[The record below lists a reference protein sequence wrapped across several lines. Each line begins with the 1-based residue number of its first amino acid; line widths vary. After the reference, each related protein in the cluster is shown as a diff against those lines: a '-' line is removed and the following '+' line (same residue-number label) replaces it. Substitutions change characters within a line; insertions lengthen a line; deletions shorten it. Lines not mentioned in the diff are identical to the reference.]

1 MHGRGFASGIHK
13 MKQTALFAR
22 LNKLQACRSSRMN
35 FGEDNTMN
43 GSLRH
48 VAVALLTAASLIV
61 SPAFAQALQGQDP
74 SPAQQQQGQTAP
86 NAQPASQPGAQ
97 TGSAASEP
105 ARDLKAT
112 MGPDYSYGRAASP
125 NIFAPYAPQNVP
137 EPMLTNST
145 RLDQLIQDGKL
156 MLSLDDAIS
165 LALENNLNISVA
177 RFTPWIAETQL
188 LKAEAGGIPQSNS
201 TQQVVLGTSP
211 SVSFDPIVSVGYSWQ
226 HGNFP
231 VNNPFISGTGTGTNI
246 LVVNQ
251 NTSAVNFGYTEGF
264 HTGTNLQITLNTA
277 RTATNEP
284 DVFFNPAFTP
294 VLSATLSQPLLN
306 GFGILPNTRYII
318 EQKNTIKAANSLFAQ
333 QVIAVVTQTSN
344 DYWELVYDR
353 QNVKVEEAA
362 VGVSQKLW
370 EDNKK
375 QLEIGTMAPLD
386 VLTAE
391 SQLATDQQ
399 NLIVAQTTKLQQETV
414 LLNDIAKSLL
424 AKDVA
429 GIEIVP
435 TTPITIPDIVENIP
449 LQDAVQEAWRKRPEL
464 YQTDLSRKNAEI
476 EVKVLRNALLPSLN
490 AYIQYTSQGL
500 YGTGINT
507 NTVAGQFIADPAAP
521 LVGADG
527 IPILIN
533 GNPVFAG
540 VPATTTSLS
549 HGGVSQ
555 ALTNVFE
562 NQYPT
567 YAAGLTLTMPLRN
580 RSAQADSARAQFD
593 ERQLQVQYRQTENT
607 IVINVRN
614 AIIALAQDRSQV
626 AAAEKAR
633 NLAQQ
638 TLDAEQKKY
647 QLGSSTS
654 YQVVLRSRDLTAA
667 QGTAL
672 RAQANLA
679 EALVNFNQA
688 MGRTLEVQ
696 HITVADA
703 MRGATGRDPLI
714 PGTPEPGSMVGAK

>member
-1 MHGRGFASGIHK
+1 
-13 MKQTALFAR
+13 
-22 LNKLQACRSSRMN
+22 
-35 FGEDNTMN
+35 MN

-48 VAVALLTAASLIV
+48 VAVAMLTVASLIV
-61 SPAFAQALQGQDP
+61 APAYGQA
-74 SPAQQQQGQTAP
+74 QQGQNQAP
-86 NAQPASQPGAQ
+86 SQPQSQEQNAAGAQPTSHPGAQ
-97 TGSAASEP
+97 TGSAASE
-105 ARDLKAT
+105 ATRDLKQSRGT
-112 MGPDYSYGRAASP
+112 DYTTGKKSFP
-125 NIFAPYAPQNVP
+125 NIFAPYAPRTLP
-137 EPMLTNST
+137 EPMLTNSP
-145 RLDQLIQDGKL
+145 RLDQLIQGGKL

-165 LALENNLNISVA
+165 LALENNLNIFVE
-177 RFTPWIAETQL
+177 RFAPWIAETQL
-188 LKAEAGGIPQSNS
+188 LKAKAGGIPQSLS
-201 TQQVVLGTSP
+201 TQQVVLGSSP
-211 SVSFDPIVSVGYSWQ
+211 SVSFDPVVTATYGWSHANI
-226 HGNFP
+226 P
-231 VNNPFISGTGTGTNI
+231 VNNPFISGTGTGSNI

-251 NTSAVNFGYTEGF
+251 NQSYVDFGYTQGF
-264 HTGTNLQITLNTA
+264 HTGTNFQVTISTPRST
-277 RTATNEP
+277 TNEP
-284 DVFFNPAFTP
+284 DVFFNPAFSP
-294 VLSATLSQPLLN
+294 VLTATLSQPLLN

-353 QNVKVEEAA
+353 ENVKVQEAA
-362 VGVSQKLW
+362 VGVSQKLY

-399 NLIVAQTTKLQQETV
+399 NLIVAQSAKLQQETV

-424 AKDVA
+424 AKDVE

-435 TTPITIPDIVENIP
+435 TTAIATPDLVENIS
-449 LQDAVQEAWRKRPEL
+449 LQDAVQEAWKKRPEL
-464 YQTDLSRKNAEI
+464 YQADLNRINAGI
-476 EVKVLRNALLPSLN
+476 EVKATRNSLLPSLN
-490 AYIQYTSQGL
+490 AYLQYTSQGL
-500 YGTGINT
+500 NGTGINT
-507 NTVAGQFIADPAAP
+507 AEVPGQFVADSGAP
-521 LVGADG
+521 LVDANGNV
-527 IPILIN
+527 ILIG
-533 GNPVFAG
+533 GNPAFTGLPV
-540 VPATTTSLS
+540 TTTTVS
-549 HGGVSQ
+549 HGGVGDALSQ
-555 ALTNVFE
+555 VFK

-593 ERQLQVQYRQTENT
+593 ERQLQVQYRQQENT

-614 AIIALAQDRSQV
+614 AIIALQQDRSQV

-633 NLAQQ
+633 TLAQQ

-654 YQVVLRSRDLTAA
+654 YQVVLRSRDLTQA

-679 EALVNFNQA
+679 EALVLFNQA

-703 MRGATGRDPLI
+703 LRGEGALRDPLI
-714 PGTPEPGSMVGAK
+714 PGTPEPVTTIGAK

>member
-1 MHGRGFASGIHK
+1 MHGRGFASKIQK
-13 MKQTALFAR
+13 MKQTPRFAR
-22 LNKLQACRSSRMN
+22 LNKLQACASSRTN

-61 SPAFAQALQGQDP
+61 SPAYAQAQQGQNQNP
-74 SPAQQQQGQTAP
+74 PQQQQGQTAP

-105 ARDLKAT
+105 ARDLKAS
-112 MGPDYSYGRAASP
+112 MGPDYSYGRAMFP
-125 NIFAPYAPQNVP
+125 NIFAPYAPQNIP

-165 LALENNLNISVA
+165 LALENNLTISVS
-177 RFTPWIAETQL
+177 RFNPWIAETQL

-201 TQQVVLGTSP
+201 TQQVVLGSSP
-211 SVSFDPIVSVGYSWQ
+211 SVSFDPIFTAGYSWY
-226 HGNFP
+226 HSNIP
-231 VNNPFISGTGTGTNI
+231 VNNPFTSGVGTGTNI

-251 NTSAVNFGYTEGF
+251 NQSAVDFGYTQGF
-264 HTGTNLQITLNTA
+264 HTGTNLQITMNTA
-277 RTATNEP
+277 RSATNEP
-284 DVFFNPAFTP
+284 DVFFNPAFAP
-294 VLSATLSQPLLN
+294 VLTATLSQPLLN

-318 EQKNTIKAANSLFAQ
+318 EQKNTIKATNSVFAQ

-424 AKDVA
+424 AKEVA

-435 TTPITIPDIVENIP
+435 TTPITIPEVVENIP

-464 YQTDLSRKNAEI
+464 YQADLSLKNSRI
-476 EVKVLRNALLPSLN
+476 EVKATRNALLPSLN
-490 AYIQYTSQGL
+490 AYISYQSQGL
-500 YGTGINT
+500 NGTGFNT
-507 NTVAGQFIADPAAP
+507 TGITGTFVADPEAP
-521 LVGADG
+521 LVDANGV
-527 IPILIN
+527 PILIN
-533 GNPVFAG
+533 GNEAFTGA
-540 VPATTTSLS
+540 PASTTAVS
-549 HGGVSQ
+549 HGGVSD
-555 ALTNVFE
+555 ALSQVFR

-567 YAAGLTLTMPLRN
+567 YAAGITLTMPLRN

-593 ERQLQVQYRQTENT
+593 ERQLQVAYRQTENT

-654 YQVVLRSRDLTAA
+654 YQVVLRSRDLTLA
-667 QGTAL
+667 QGTAI

-703 MRGATGRDPLI
+703 MRGSTTRDPLI
-714 PGTPEPGSMVGAK
+714 PGTPVPGTVVGAK

>member
-1 MHGRGFASGIHK
+1 
-13 MKQTALFAR
+13 
-22 LNKLQACRSSRMN
+22 
-35 FGEDNTMN
+35 MN

-61 SPAFAQALQGQDP
+61 SPAYAQA
-74 SPAQQQQGQTAP
+74 QQGQNQSQSQAQPGQTAQGE
-86 NAQPASQPGAQ
+86 QPASQPGAQ

-105 ARDLKAT
+105 ARNLREG
-112 MGPDYSYGRAASP
+112 MGADYSTGKPMFP
-125 NIFAPYAPQNVP
+125 NIFAPYAPRSMP

-165 LALENNLNISVA
+165 LALENNLNIFVE
-177 RFTPWIAETQL
+177 RFAPWIAETQL
-188 LKAEAGGIPQSNS
+188 LKAQAGGVPQSFS
-201 TQQVVLGTSP
+201 TQQVVLGSSP
-211 SVSFDPIVSVGYSWQ
+211 SVSFDPVFTAGYSWY
-226 HGNFP
+226 HSNVP
-231 VNNPFISGTGTGTNI
+231 VNNPFISGTGSSNI

-251 NTSAVNFGYTEGF
+251 NSSAVDFGYTQGF
-264 HTGTNLQITLNTA
+264 HTGTSFSVTLDTP
-277 RTATNEP
+277 RSATNEP
-284 DVFFNPAFTP
+284 DVFFNPAFSP
-294 VLSATLSQPLLN
+294 VLTATLSQPLLN

-318 EQKNTIKAANSLFAQ
+318 EQKNSIKVANSLFAQ

-353 QNVKVEEAA
+353 QNVKVQEAA

-399 NLIVAQTTKLQQETV
+399 NLIVAQTTKLTQETV
-414 LLNDIAKSLL
+414 LLNDIAKNLL

-435 TTPITIPDIVENIP
+435 TTGIATPEIVENIP
-449 LQDAVQEAWRKRPEL
+449 LQDAVQEAWKKRPEL
-464 YQTDLSRKNAEI
+464 YQADLNLKNSQI
-476 EVKVLRNALLPSLN
+476 EVKATRNSLLPSLN
-490 AYIQYTSQGL
+490 AYVQYVSQGL
-500 YGTGINT
+500 NGTGFNT
-507 NTVAGQFIADPAAP
+507 TGANGTFVADPQAP

-527 IPILIN
+527 VPVLIN
-533 GNPVFAG
+533 GNEVFTG
-540 VPATTTSLS
+540 VPATTTAVT
-549 HGGVSQ
+549 HGGVSD
-555 ALTNVFE
+555 ALSQVFK

-567 YAAGLTLTMPLRN
+567 YAAGVTLTMPLRN

-593 ERQLQVQYRQTENT
+593 ERQLRVQYRQTENT

-614 AIIALAQDRSQV
+614 AIITLQQDRSQV

-703 MRGATGRDPLI
+703 MRGAMSRDPLI
-714 PGTPEPGSMVGAK
+714 PGTPVPGTVVGAK

>member
-1 MHGRGFASGIHK
+1 

-22 LNKLQACRSSRMN
+22 LSKLQACRSSRKN

-61 SPAFAQALQGQDP
+61 SPAYAQAQQGQNQ
-74 SPAQQQQGQTAP
+74 SSAQQQQGPTAP

-112 MGPDYSYGRAASP
+112 EGPDYSTGRPMFP
-125 NIFAPYAPQNVP
+125 NIFAPYAPQSIP

-165 LALENNLNISVA
+165 LALENNLNISVT
-177 RFTPWIAETQL
+177 RFVPWIAEAAL
-188 LKAEAGGIPQSNS
+188 LKAKAGGIPQSAS

-211 SVSFDPIVSVGYSWQ
+211 SVSFDPVFTAGYSWY
-226 HGNFP
+226 HSNIP
-231 VNNPFISGTGTGTNI
+231 VNNPFTSGVGTGTNI

-251 NTSAVNFGYTEGF
+251 NSSAVDFGYTQGF
-264 HTGTNLQITLNTA
+264 HTGTNLQITMNTA
-277 RTATNEP
+277 RSATNEP
-284 DVFFNPAFTP
+284 DVFFNPAFNPILT
-294 VLSATLSQPLLN
+294 ATLSQPLLN

-318 EQKNTIKAANSLFAQ
+318 EAKNTIKVANSQFAQ
-333 QVIAVVTQTSN
+333 QVIAVVAQTSN
-344 DYWELVYDR
+344 DYWERVYDR

-399 NLIVAQTTKLQQETV
+399 NLIVAQTTKLTQETV
-414 LLNDIAKSLL
+414 LLNDIAKNLL

-435 TTPITIPDIVENIP
+435 TTPITIPDVVENIP

-464 YQTDLSRKNAEI
+464 YQTDLNLKNSQI
-476 EVKVLRNALLPSLN
+476 EVKATRNALLPSLN
-490 AYIQYTSQGL
+490 AYIQYQAQGL
-500 YGTGINT
+500 NGTGINT
-507 NTVAGQFIADPAAP
+507 NEVPGSFIADTAAP
-521 LVGADG
+521 LVDA
-527 IPILIN
+527 N
-533 GNPVFAG
+533 GNVIMIGGAPAFSG
-540 VPATTTSLS
+540 VPATTTTLS

-555 ALTNVFE
+555 ALANVFE

-567 YAAGLTLTMPLRN
+567 YAAGITLTMPLRN

-614 AIIALAQDRSQV
+614 AIITLQQDRSQV

-703 MRGATGRDPLI
+703 MRGGMSREPLI
-714 PGTPEPGSMVGAK
+714 PGTPEPGSVVGAK

>member
-1 MHGRGFASGIHK
+1 
-13 MKQTALFAR
+13 
-22 LNKLQACRSSRMN
+22 
-35 FGEDNTMN
+35 MN

-61 SPAFAQALQGQDP
+61 TPAYTQAQQGQNQSQAQAQG
-74 SPAQQQQGQTAP
+74 GQTAP
-86 NAQPASQPGAQ
+86 GAQPASQPGAQ

-105 ARDLKAT
+105 TRNLREG
-112 MGPDYSYGRAASP
+112 MGADYSTGKPAFP
-125 NIFAPYAPQNVP
+125 NIFAPYAPRSMP
-137 EPMLTNST
+137 EPMLTNSP

-156 MLSLDDAIS
+156 NLSIDDAIS
-165 LALENNLNISVA
+165 LALENNLNIFVE
-177 RFTPWIAETQL
+177 RFAPWIAETQL
-188 LKAEAGGIPQSNS
+188 LKAQAGGVPQSLS
-201 TQQVVLGTSP
+201 TQQVVLGSSP
-211 SVSFDPIVSVGYSWQ
+211 SVSFDPVLSVGYSWQ
-226 HGNFP
+226 HANVP
-231 VNNPFISGTGTGTNI
+231 VNNPFISGTGTGTDI

-251 NTSAVNFGYTEGF
+251 NYSAVNFGYTQGF
-264 HTGTNLQITLNTA
+264 HTGTNFSVTLNTA
-277 RTATNEP
+277 RSATNEP

-294 VLSATLSQPLLN
+294 ILTATLSQPLLN

-318 EQKNTIKAANSLFAQ
+318 EQKNTIKAANSQFAQ
-333 QVIAVVTQTSN
+333 QVIAVVTQSSG
-344 DYWELVYDR
+344 DYWELVYAR
-353 QNVKVEEAA
+353 RNGKVEEGA
-362 VGVSQKLW
+362 VVVSHKLW

-375 QLEIGTMAPLD
+375 QLEIGNMAPQD

-435 TTPITIPDIVENIP
+435 TTPISTPDVVENIP
-449 LQDAVQEAWRKRPEL
+449 LQDAVQEAWKKRPEL
-464 YQTDLSRKNAEI
+464 YQADLNLKNSRI
-476 EVKVLRNALLPSLN
+476 EVKATRNALLPSLN
-490 AYIQYTSQGL
+490 AYVQYVSQGL
-500 YGTGINT
+500 NGTGFNT
-507 NTVAGQFIADPAAP
+507 TAVTGTFVADPQAP
-521 LVGADG
+521 LVDVNGL
-527 IPILIN
+527 PILIN
-533 GNPVFAG
+533 GNEAFTGAPA
-540 VPATTTSLS
+540 ATTTVS
-549 HGGVSQ
+549 HGGVSD
-555 ALTNVFE
+555 ALSQLFR
-562 NQYPT
+562 NQFPT
-567 YAAGLTLTMPLRN
+567 YAAGITLTLPLRN

-703 MRGATGRDPLI
+703 MRGEMSRDPLI
-714 PGTPEPGSMVGAK
+714 PGTPVPGSVVGAK

>member
-1 MHGRGFASGIHK
+1 MHGRGFASKIHK

-22 LNKLQACRSSRMN
+22 LNKLQACASSRQN
-35 FGEDNTMN
+35 LREDNTMK

-48 VAVALLTAASLIV
+48 VAVVLLTAASLIV
-61 SPAFAQALQGQDP
+61 SPAFAQALQGQDQSAAP
-74 SPAQQQQGQTAP
+74 QQQGQTAP

-112 MGPDYSYGRAASP
+112 MGPDYSYGRAAFP

-165 LALENNLNISVA
+165 LALENNLSISVE
-177 RFTPWIAETQL
+177 RFVPWISETQL
-188 LKAEAGGIPQSNS
+188 LKAKAGGIPQSAS
-201 TQQVVLGTSP
+201 TQQVVLGSSP
-211 SVSFDPIVSVGYSWQ
+211 SVSFDPIFTAGYSWY
-226 HGNFP
+226 HSNVP

-251 NTSAVNFGYTEGF
+251 NSSAVNFGYSQGF
-264 HTGTNLQITLNTA
+264 HTGTDLSVTLNTP
-277 RTATNEP
+277 RSATNEP
-284 DVFFNPAFTP
+284 DVFFNPAFAP
-294 VLSATLSQPLLN
+294 VLTATLSQPLLN

-318 EQKNTIKAANSLFAQ
+318 EAKNQIKVANSLFAQ
-333 QVIAVVTQTSN
+333 QVITVVTQTSN

-414 LLNDIAKSLL
+414 LLNDIAKNLL
-424 AKDVA
+424 AQDVA

-435 TTPITIPDIVENIP
+435 TTPIATPDIVENIP

-464 YQTDLSRKNAEI
+464 YQADLNLKNSQI
-476 EVKVLRNALLPSLN
+476 EVKATRNALLPSLN
-490 AYIQYTSQGL
+490 AYVQYVSQGL
-500 YGTGINT
+500 NGTGFNTTGINGT
-507 NTVAGQFIADPAAP
+507 FVADPEAP
-521 LVGADG
+521 LVDANGV
-527 IPILIN
+527 PILIN
-533 GNPVFAG
+533 GNEAFAG
-540 VPATTTSLS
+540 APASTTAVS
-549 HGGVSQ
+549 HGGVSD
-555 ALTNVFE
+555 ALSQLFR

-567 YAAGLTLTMPLRN
+567 YAAGITLTMPLRN

-593 ERQLQVQYRQTENT
+593 ERQQRVQYRQTENI

-703 MRGATGRDPLI
+703 LRGEMMRDPLI
-714 PGTPEPGSMVGAK
+714 PGTPVPGSTVGAK

>member
-1 MHGRGFASGIHK
+1 
-13 MKQTALFAR
+13 
-22 LNKLQACRSSRMN
+22 
-35 FGEDNTMN
+35 
-43 GSLRH
+43 
-48 VAVALLTAASLIV
+48 
-61 SPAFAQALQGQDP
+61 
-74 SPAQQQQGQTAP
+74 
-86 NAQPASQPGAQ
+86 
-97 TGSAASEP
+97 
-105 ARDLKAT
+105 
-112 MGPDYSYGRAASP
+112 
-125 NIFAPYAPQNVP
+125 
-137 EPMLTNST
+137 
-145 RLDQLIQDGKL
+145 
-156 MLSLDDAIS
+156 
-165 LALENNLNISVA
+165 
-177 RFTPWIAETQL
+177 
-188 LKAEAGGIPQSNS
+188 
-201 TQQVVLGTSP
+201 
-211 SVSFDPIVSVGYSWQ
+211 
-226 HGNFP
+226 
-231 VNNPFISGTGTGTNI
+231 
-246 LVVNQ
+246 
-251 NTSAVNFGYTEGF
+251 
-264 HTGTNLQITLNTA
+264 LNTP

-284 DVFFNPAFTP
+284 DVFFNPSFSP
-294 VLSATLSQPLLN
+294 VLTATLSQPLLN

-318 EQKNTIKAANSLFAQ
+318 EAKNQIKVANSLFAQ
-333 QVIAVVTQTSN
+333 QVITVVTQTSN

-414 LLNDIAKSLL
+414 LLNDIAKNLL
-424 AKDVA
+424 AQDVA

-435 TTPITIPDIVENIP
+435 TTPIATPDIVENIP
-449 LQDAVQEAWRKRPEL
+449 LQDAVQEAWKKRPEL
-464 YQTDLSRKNAEI
+464 YQADLNLKNSQI
-476 EVKVLRNALLPSLN
+476 EVKATRNALLPSLN
-490 AYIQYTSQGL
+490 AYVQYVSQGL
-500 YGTGINT
+500 NGTGFNTTGINGT
-507 NTVAGQFIADPAAP
+507 FVADPEAP
-521 LVGADG
+521 LVDANGV
-527 IPILIN
+527 PVLIN
-533 GNPVFAG
+533 GNEAFTGA
-540 VPATTTSLS
+540 PASTTAVS
-549 HGGVSQ
+549 HGGVSD
-555 ALTNVFE
+555 ALSQLFR

-567 YAAGLTLTMPLRN
+567 YAAGITLTMPLRN

-593 ERQLQVQYRQTENT
+593 ERQQRVQYRQTENT

-679 EALVNFNQA
+679 EALVLFNQA

-703 MRGATGRDPLI
+703 LRGEMMRAPLI
-714 PGTPEPGSMVGAK
+714 PGTPVPGSVLGAK

>member
-1 MHGRGFASGIHK
+1 MHGRSFASKIHK

-22 LNKLQACRSSRMN
+22 LSKLQACRSSRTN

-48 VAVALLTAASLIV
+48 AAVALLTAASLIV
-61 SPAFAQALQGQDP
+61 SPAFAQAQQGQNQ
-74 SPAQQQQGQTAP
+74 SAAQQQQAPTAP

-112 MGPDYSYGRAASP
+112 MGPDYSYGRAAFP
-125 NIFAPYAPQNVP
+125 NILAPYAPQNIP

-165 LALENNLNISVA
+165 LALENNLSISVE
-177 RFTPWIAETQL
+177 RFVPWISETQL
-188 LKAEAGGIPQSNS
+188 LKAQAGGIPQSAS
-201 TQQVVLGTSP
+201 TQQVVLGSSP
-211 SVSFDPIVSVGYSWQ
+211 SVSFDPIFTAGYNWYHS
-226 HGNFP
+226 NVP

-251 NTSAVNFGYTEGF
+251 NSSAVNFGYSQGF
-264 HTGTNLQITLNTA
+264 HTGTDLSVTLNTP

-284 DVFFNPAFTP
+284 DVFFNPAFSP
-294 VLSATLSQPLLN
+294 VLTATLSQPLLN

-318 EQKNTIKAANSLFAQ
+318 EAKNQIKVANSLFAQ
-333 QVIAVVTQTSN
+333 QVITVVTQTSN

-414 LLNDIAKSLL
+414 LLNDIAKNLL
-424 AKDVA
+424 AQDVA

-435 TTPITIPDIVENIP
+435 TTPIATPDIVENIP
-449 LQDAVQEAWRKRPEL
+449 LQEAVQEAWKKRPEL
-464 YQTDLSRKNAEI
+464 YQADLNLKNSQI
-476 EVKVLRNALLPSLN
+476 EVKATRNALLPSLN
-490 AYIQYTSQGL
+490 AYVQFVSQGL
-500 YGTGINT
+500 NGTGFNTTGINGT
-507 NTVAGQFIADPAAP
+507 FVADPEAP
-521 LVGADG
+521 LVDANGV
-527 IPILIN
+527 PILIN
-533 GNPVFAG
+533 GNEAFTGA
-540 VPATTTSLS
+540 PASTTAVS
-549 HGGVSQ
+549 HGGVSD
-555 ALTNVFE
+555 ALSQLFR

-567 YAAGLTLTMPLRN
+567 YAAGITLTMPLRN

-593 ERQLQVQYRQTENT
+593 ERQQRVQYRQTENT

-703 MRGATGRDPLI
+703 MRGEMTRDPLI
-714 PGTPEPGSMVGAK
+714 PGTPVPGSVIGAK

>member
-1 MHGRGFASGIHK
+1 
-13 MKQTALFAR
+13 
-22 LNKLQACRSSRMN
+22 
-35 FGEDNTMN
+35 MN

-48 VAVALLTAASLIV
+48 VAVALLTAASLV
-61 SPAFAQALQGQDP
+61 VTPAYAQAQVGQYQ
-74 SPAQQQQGQTAP
+74 SQGQTQVQPGQTAQS
-86 NAQPASQPGAQ
+86 NQGGTQPASQPGAQ

-105 ARDLKAT
+105 ARDLKASV
-112 MGPDYSYGRAASP
+112 GPDYSYGRAAFP
-125 NIFAPYAPQNVP
+125 NIFAPYAPQNIP

-399 NLIVAQTTKLQQETV
+399 NLIVAQTTKLTQETV

-435 TTPITIPDIVENIP
+435 TTPITIPDVVENIP

-464 YQTDLSRKNAEI
+464 YQADMNLKNSRI
-476 EVKVLRNALLPSLN
+476 EVKATRNALLPSLN
-490 AYIQYTSQGL
+490 AFIQYQAQGL
-500 YGTGINT
+500 NGTGFNT
-507 NTVAGQFIADPAAP
+507 TGTNGTFVADPQAP

-527 IPILIN
+527 LPILIN
-533 GNPVFAG
+533 GNEAFTG
-540 VPATTTSLS
+540 VPATTTAVT
-549 HGGVSQ
+549 HGGVSD
-555 ALTNVFE
+555 ALDDIFK
-562 NQYPT
+562 NQFPVYS
-567 YAAGLTLTMPLRN
+567 AGLTLTMALRN

-593 ERQLQVQYRQTENT
+593 ERQFQVQYRQQENT

-614 AIIALAQDRSQV
+614 AIITLQQDRSQV

-703 MRGATGRDPLI
+703 MRGGMSREPLI
-714 PGTPEPGSMVGAK
+714 PGTPEPGSAVGAK

>member
-1 MHGRGFASGIHK
+1 MHGRCFASGIQK
-13 MKQTALFAR
+13 MKQISLFAR
-22 LNKLQACRSSRMN
+22 LNKLQDCASSRTF

-48 VAVALLTAASLIV
+48 VVVALLTVASLIV
-61 SPAFAQALQGQDP
+61 APAYSQA
-74 SPAQQQQGQTAP
+74 QQGQSQTQ
-86 NAQPASQPGAQ
+86 AQPGQAAAGAQPLSQPGAQ
-97 TGSAASEP
+97 TGSTASEP
-105 ARDLKAT
+105 ARDLKESRGA
-112 MGPDYSYGRAASP
+112 DYTTGKPEFP
-125 NIFAPYAPQNVP
+125 NIFSPYAPQDIP
-137 EPMLTNST
+137 EPMMTNST

-165 LALENNLNISVA
+165 LALENNLNISVE
-177 RFTPWIAETQL
+177 RFVPWISETQL
-188 LKAEAGGIPQSNS
+188 LKAQAGGIPQSAS
-201 TQQVVLGTSP
+201 TQQVVLGSSP
-211 SVSFDPIVSVGYSWQ
+211 SVSFDPIFTAGYSWY
-226 HGNFP
+226 HSNIP
-231 VNNPFISGTGTGTNI
+231 VNNPFTSGVGTGTNI

-251 NTSAVNFGYTEGF
+251 NSSAVNFGYSQGF
-264 HTGTNLQITLNTA
+264 HTGTDLSITLNTP

-284 DVFFNPAFTP
+284 DVLFNPAFSP
-294 VLSATLSQPLLN
+294 VLTATLSQPLLN

-318 EQKNTIKAANSLFAQ
+318 EAKNQIKVANSLFAQ
-333 QVIAVVTQTSN
+333 QVITVVTQTSN

-370 EDNKK
+370 QDNKK

-399 NLIVAQTTKLQQETV
+399 NLIVAQSAKLQQETV
-414 LLNDIAKSLL
+414 LLNDIAKNLM

-435 TTPITIPDIVENIP
+435 TTPIATPDIVENIP
-449 LQDAVQEAWRKRPEL
+449 LQDAVQEAWKKRPEL
-464 YQTDLSRKNAEI
+464 YQADLNLKNSQI
-476 EVKVLRNALLPSLN
+476 EVKATRNALLPSLN
-490 AYIQYTSQGL
+490 AYVQYVSQGL
-500 YGTGINT
+500 NGTGFNT
-507 NTVAGQFIADPAAP
+507 TGVTGTFVADPQAP
-521 LVGADG
+521 LVDVNGL
-527 IPILIN
+527 PILIN
-533 GNPVFAG
+533 GNEAFTGAPA
-540 VPATTTSLS
+540 ATTTVS
-549 HGGVSQ
+549 HGGVSD
-555 ALTNVFE
+555 ALSQLFR
-562 NQYPT
+562 NQFPT
-567 YAAGLTLTMPLRN
+567 YAAGITLTLPLRN

-593 ERQLQVQYRQTENT
+593 ERQQQVQYRQAENT

-614 AIIALAQDRSQV
+614 AIIALQQDRSQV

-679 EALVNFNQA
+679 EALVLFNQA

-703 MRGATGRDPLI
+703 MRGATTRDPLI
-714 PGTPEPGSMVGAK
+714 PGTPEPGSVAGAK

>member
-1 MHGRGFASGIHK
+1 
-13 MKQTALFAR
+13 
-22 LNKLQACRSSRMN
+22 
-35 FGEDNTMN
+35 MN

-48 VAVALLTAASLIV
+48 VAVALLTAASLV
-61 SPAFAQALQGQDP
+61 VTPAYAQAQVGQYQ
-74 SPAQQQQGQTAP
+74 SQGQTQVQPGQTAQS
-86 NAQPASQPGAQ
+86 NQGGTQPASQPGAQ

-105 ARDLKAT
+105 ARDLKASV
-112 MGPDYSYGRAASP
+112 GPDYSYGRAAFP
-125 NIFAPYAPQNVP
+125 NIFAPYAPQNIP

-399 NLIVAQTTKLQQETV
+399 NLIVAQTTKLTQETV

-435 TTPITIPDIVENIP
+435 TTPITIPDVVENIP

-464 YQTDLSRKNAEI
+464 YQADMNLKNSRI
-476 EVKVLRNALLPSLN
+476 EVKATRNALLPSLN
-490 AYIQYTSQGL
+490 AFIQYQAQGL
-500 YGTGINT
+500 NGTGFNT
-507 NTVAGQFIADPAAP
+507 TGTNGTFVADPQAP

-527 IPILIN
+527 LPILIN
-533 GNPVFAG
+533 GNEAFTG
-540 VPATTTSLS
+540 VPATTTAVT
-549 HGGVSQ
+549 HGGVSD
-555 ALTNVFE
+555 ALDDIFK
-562 NQYPT
+562 NQFPVYS
-567 YAAGLTLTMPLRN
+567 AGLTLTMALRN

-593 ERQLQVQYRQTENT
+593 ERQFQVQYRQQENT

-614 AIIALAQDRSQV
+614 AIITLQQDRSQV

-696 HITVADA
+696 HITVAEA